1 MRRTSRL
8 PGWRSALNAH
18 IEAHRNVCHSYDRA
32 KGLDCSRW
40 TASGRFVVS
49 GIKYPIIEKGT
60 YKTERGA
67 LAYIVRNGCETV
79 DQLAEKTLG
88 PRIPISFAAAGD
100 AVLADLEKM
109 GLAGGLPQ
117 IGLVL
122 GICNGASSYF
132 VGETGLIELPT
143 LALECCFYG

>member
-1 MRRTSRL
+1 M
-8 PGWRSALNAH
+8 
-18 IEAHRNVCHSYDRA
+18 
-32 KGLDCSRW
+32 DCARW
-40 TASGRFVVS
+40 TASAKRVVTGLTYAVIES
-49 GIKYPIIEKGT
+49 GK

-67 LAYIVRNGCETV
+67 LAHIRRNGCYTV

-88 PRIPISFAAAGD
+88 PRMPISFAAAGD

-122 GICNGASSYF
+122 GICNGATSYF
-132 VGETGLIELPT
+132 VGETGLIALPT
-143 LALECCFYG
+143 LSLECCFYG